1 MYSYNLLSVL
11 LLLQPQAAPSACVVY
26 VVGRARLPAFVCRA
40 SARTLPAGPPRS
52 EPALVPPH
60 SVQRVFVPRL
70 VKVLPGA
77 GVRRVENRPVR
88 PRACQQGRSAGREV
102 RHEALVRRKRQLK
115 GWAHLLPRRI
125 RAHRHALSALFSPF
139 VYSRKPAGNTEYW
152 LRGAR
157 PSEDSSG
164 RRAAGRGRV
173 RRGAH
178 CVGLTFTC
186 LPSCLA
192 SSLPAYS

>member
-1 MYSYNLLSVL
+1 MCVRVCYCSFYSITDAVCCALLDFGTLVRCTPGCTPTAGASI
-11 LLLQPQAAPSACVVY
+11 LQPQAAPSACVVY

-40 SARTLPAGPPRS
+40 SARTLPSRGSCRS

-60 SVQRVFVPRL
+60 SVQRVYVPRL

-139 VYSRKPAGNTEYW
+139 VYSRKPAGNTGVCE
-152 LRGAR
+152 LR
-157 PSEDSSG
+157 
-164 RRAAGRGRV
+164 
-173 RRGAH
+173 
-178 CVGLTFTC
+178 
-186 LPSCLA
+186 
-192 SSLPAYS
+192 